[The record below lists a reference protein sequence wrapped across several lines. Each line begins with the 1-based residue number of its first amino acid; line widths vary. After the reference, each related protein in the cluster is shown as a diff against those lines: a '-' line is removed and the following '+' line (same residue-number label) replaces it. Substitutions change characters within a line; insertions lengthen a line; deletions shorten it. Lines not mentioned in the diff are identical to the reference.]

1 MGKEKVTLT
10 KIFTFDA
17 AHVLENYP
25 GKCKYIHGHTYHLH
39 VTISGE
45 IRDEMNHP
53 YNGMIIDFTDLK
65 RWVQESVLNLF
76 DHALLLYKN
85 SITAKIDFPQKER
98 IYLTKYT
105 PTCEN
110 MLLDIVERLKHSAPN
125 NIYLTEVNLQE
136 TPTAIATWKA

>member
-25 GKCKYIHGHTYHLH
+25 GKCKHIHGHTYHLH
-39 VTISGE
+39 VAVSGDIIDE
-45 IRDEMNHP
+45 INHP

-65 RWVQESVLNLF
+65 RWIHDSVLNLF
-76 DHALLLYKN
+76 DHALLLHEV
-85 SITAKIDFPQKER
+85 STIAKLDFPNRER
-98 IYLTKYT
+98 IYHTKYT

-110 MLLDIVERLKHSAPN
+110 MLLDIVERLKLSAPN
-125 NIYLTEVNLQE
+125 NIYLVEVRLQE
-136 TPTAIATWKA
+136 TPTAFATWKA